1 MGKRNKAPTLREERA
16 ASWTFSIEGYLKKLQ
31 SKSMVYKLLYARTAQ
46 KLAKKGKG
54 LAITNVITTATAG
67 TTLLA
72 NIPYSE
78 TAVTIITGLV
88 LYVDSIM
95 IGISEFLN
103 YTSQADDH
111 RTAET
116 DFDDLV
122 NIIQRQLILE
132 PEERQ
137 HAKDFMVWVDRE
149 FKMKFEKSPLIS
161 PRMIKKMEKEYG
173 SKLNPE
179 LMDANQLNEPS
190 DPIPETLPDQEE
202 YKEKKPKKRDLQQS
216 DEETFSEEKP
226 KRTRKRTKKN
236 KPLPSTTIFEDS
248 KADAQIDGWQ
258 DMRMVWEMDRYQQ

>member
-1 MGKRNKAPTLREERA
+1 MGKRNKTRALTFKEERA
-16 ASWTFSIEGYLKKLQ
+16 ASWTPQVEAYLKKLQ
-31 SKSMVYKLLYARTAQ
+31 SKSMVYKMLYARSAQ

-122 NIIQRQLILE
+122 NVIQRQLTFE
-132 PEERQ
+132 REERQ

-161 PRMIKKMEKEYG
+161 PHMIKKMEKEFG

-179 LMDANQLNEPS
+179 LMDANQVNEPT
-190 DPIPETLPDQEE
+190 DPIPEKLPDQGE
-202 YKEKKPKKRDLQQS
+202 YKEKRKKKRDIVD
-216 DEETFSEEKP
+216 DEDPSEEPEK
-226 KRTRKRTKKN
+226 RKRHRKKTN
-236 KPLPSTTIFEDS
+236 NPLPSTNIFED
-248 KADAQIDGWQ
+248 AEIDNQIDGWQ
-258 DMRMVWEMDRYQQ
+258 DMRMVWELDRYQQ